1 MEDEDGLDTAVI
13 VVIAVVAWLLLPITI
28 IVALIWCISTGV
40 KIGKEIVREEMEGH
54 PLEEEER
61 AGVQ

>member
-1 MEDEDGLDTAVI
+1 MEAEDGLDTAVI

-28 IVALIWCISTGV
+28 IVAVIWCVSTGV

-54 PLEEEER
+54 PLEEEEKI
-61 AGVQ
+61 GVQ